1 MRSVKFVD
9 VIGEWINRYFSNEE
23 AIFVVVSLVVGF
35 VVLLTLGTV
44 LAPILTGL
52 VFAFLLEGAVA
63 RLEQLKVPRLLAIC
77 LVEVLFLG
85 TLIALLVGVLPLVW
99 RQLGDLVNALPGFID
114 RLRELAQDLSQTYP
128 EFISANAVNEWIA
141 ALTPEVTALGRTLLQ
156 GLVAQLPN
164 VLGLLIFV
172 ILAPIALFFF
182 LKDKRR
188 MLASLGRLLPRK
200 RGLLDQVGSVMNVQ
214 IGNYMRG
221 KVIEILIVGIVT
233 FMAFSLLGLNYAAL
247 LGLLVGISVLIP
259 YVGAAVVTIPVAAVG
274 LLQFGWTTDFLIVVV
289 VYAIIQA
296 LDGNV
301 LVPFLFS
308 KAVNLHPIA
317 IIVAVLVFGGIWGF
331 WGVFFAIPLATLVKA
346 VYNAWPNQAPPRKA
360 SRRRSPSRSNAPL
373 MPTRFAT

>member
-9 VIGEWINRYFSNEE
+9 VIGEWIDRYFSNEE

-63 RLEQLKVPRLLAIC
+63 RLEQIKVPRLLAIC

-221 KVIEILIVGIVT
+221 KVVEILIVGIVT
-233 FMAFSLLGLNYAAL
+233 FTAFSLLGLNYAAL

-274 LLQFGWTTDFLIVVV
+274 LLQFGWTTDFLIVIV

-346 VYNAWPNQAPPRKA
+346 VYNAWPNQDE
-360 SRRRSPSRSNAPL
+360 RSLAENAQG
-373 MPTRFAT
+373 

>member
-9 VIGEWINRYFSNEE
+9 VIGEWIDRYFSNEE

-221 KVIEILIVGIVT
+221 KVVEILIVGIVT

-274 LLQFGWTTDFLIVVV
+274 LLQFGWTTDFLIVIV

-346 VYNAWPNQAPPRKA
+346 VYNAWPNQDAE
-360 SRRRSPSRSNAPL
+360 RSLAE
-373 MPTRFAT
+373 TTQG

>member
-1 MRSVKFVD
+1 MRTVKFVD
-9 VIGEWINRYFSNEE
+9 VIGGWINRWFSNEE
-23 AIFVVVSLVVGF
+23 AIFMVVAIVAACLVLV
-35 VVLLTLGTV
+35 TLGTV

-63 RLEQLKVPRLLAIC
+63 QLQRLRMPRLLAIC
-77 LVEVLFLG
+77 LVEVVFLG
-85 TLIALLVGVLPLVW
+85 MLIALLVGVLPLVW
-99 RQLGDLVNALPGFID
+99 AQLGDLVNALPGFIE
-114 RLRELAQDLSQTYP
+114 RLRELGRDLSRSYP
-128 EFISANAVNEWIA
+128 DLFSENAVDDWIA
-141 ALTPEVTALGRTLLQ
+141 SLTPQVTNLGGALLQ
-156 GLVAQLPN
+156 QLVGQVPN

-182 LKDKRR
+182 LKDKGR
-188 MLASLGRLLPRK
+188 MLAALKRLLPRK
-200 RGLLDQVGSVMNVQ
+200 RGLLDQVGRVMGVQ

-221 KVIEILIVGIVT
+221 KVVEIAIVGVVT
-233 FMAFSLLGLNYAAL
+233 FLAFSLLGLNYAAL
-247 LGLLVGISVLIP
+247 LGLLVGVSVLIP

-274 LLQFGWTTDFLIVVV
+274 LLQFGWTTDFLVVIV

-301 LVPFLFS
+301 LVPLLFS

-346 VYNAWPNQAPPRKA
+346 IYNAWPSQDPERLSDTA
-360 SRRRSPSRSNAPL
+360 
-373 MPTRFAT
+373 

>member
-9 VIGEWINRYFSNEE
+9 VIGEWIDRYFSNEE

-221 KVIEILIVGIVT
+221 KVVEILIVGIVT

-274 LLQFGWTTDFLIVVV
+274 LLQFGWTTDFLIVIV

-346 VYNAWPNQAPPRKA
+346 VYNAWPNQDAERPLA
-360 SRRRSPSRSNAPL
+360 ENAQD
-373 MPTRFAT
+373 

>member
-9 VIGEWINRYFSNEE
+9 VIGDWINRYFSNEE

-35 VVLLTLGTV
+35 VVLVTLGTV

-63 RLEQLKVPRLLAIC
+63 QLERLKLPRLLAIC

-85 TLIALLVGVLPLVW
+85 ALIALLVGVLPLVW
-99 RQLGDLVNALPGFID
+99 RQLGDLVNALPGFIE
-114 RLRELAQDLSQTYP
+114 RLRELAQDLSRSYP
-128 EFISANAVNEWIA
+128 EFISENAVNEWIA
-141 ALTPEVTALGRTLLQ
+141 ALTPEVTALGGALLQ

-182 LKDKRR
+182 LKDKSS
-188 MLASLGRLLPRK
+188 MMASLGRLLPRK
-200 RGLLDQVGSVMNVQ
+200 RGLLDQVGSVMGVQ

-221 KVIEILIVGIVT
+221 KVVEILIVGSVT
-233 FMAFSLLGLNYAAL
+233 FIAFSLLGLNYAAL
-247 LGLLVGISVLIP
+247 LGLLVGVSVLIP
-259 YVGAAVVTIPVAAVG
+259 FVGAAVVTIPVAAVG
-274 LLQFGWTTDFLIVVV
+274 LLQFGWTTDFLVVIV
-289 VYAIIQA
+289 VYAVIQA

-346 VYNAWPNQAPPRKA
+346 VYNAWPSQDGERLPADAAQA
-360 SRRRSPSRSNAPL
+360 
-373 MPTRFAT
+373 

>member
-9 VIGEWINRYFSNEE
+9 VIGEWIDRYFSNEE

-221 KVIEILIVGIVT
+221 KVVEILIVGIVT

-274 LLQFGWTTDFLIVVV
+274 LLQFGWTTDFLIVIV

-301 LVPFLFS
+301 LVPLLFS
-308 KAVNLHPIA
+308 KAVNLHPIS
-317 IIVAVLVFGGIWGF
+317 IVAAVLVFGGVWGF

-346 VYNAWPNQAPPRKA
+346 IYIAWPKQDAGGGEA
-360 SRRRSPSRSNAPL
+360 A
-373 MPTRFAT
+373 

>member
-1 MRSVKFVD
+1 MRSVKFVN
-9 VIGEWINRYFSNEE
+9 VIGEWIDRYFSNEE

-233 FMAFSLLGLNYAAL
+233 FTAFSLLGLNYAAL

-274 LLQFGWTTDFLIVVV
+274 LLQFGWTTDFLIVIV

-346 VYNAWPNQAPPRKA
+346 VYNAWPNQDPERPLAE
-360 SRRRSPSRSNAPL
+360 NAQG
-373 MPTRFAT
+373 

>member
-9 VIGEWINRYFSNEE
+9 VIGEWIDRYFSNEE

-221 KVIEILIVGIVT
+221 KVVEILIVGIVT

-274 LLQFGWTTDFLIVVV
+274 LLQFGWTTDFLIVIV

-346 VYNAWPNQAPPRKA
+346 VYNAWPNQDAER
-360 SRRRSPSRSNAPL
+360 PL
-373 MPTRFAT
+373 AETAQD